1 MRPPGETTLVVDQH
15 TSTWEFGDFP
25 YGLEPLTMPPVGH
38 ATASFSELP
47 HPVPDCDLDVVRFQL
62 SALADSA
69 LAGAPEGDEPSK
81 EQLFWFRW
89 ITGHQITFLIWHL
102 TGRLLAKATGREL
115 PDEHDLTR
123 LERYTYGYCAML
135 LYTGSCPR
143 DLYHSLIRP
152 RMYLQHRGFS
162 GTWAPDFVPVRGL
175 FRGRGP
181 AGSSLPEA
189 AGLARAV
196 ELNKTIHDGIAA
208 RLVPEGRSLLQQ
220 AMGATTVRVS
230 QRTALLYDNFFM
242 TLRAEVSE
250 EDILAQ
256 LFHRLRAVALD
267 VSRHGLYPLGHEG
280 DDRPEELRSPEVADC
295 EAMFSHVLRGV
306 ADAAIGETKPHAHL

>member
-1 MRPPGETTLVVDQH
+1 MVDPR
-15 TSTWEFGDFP
+15 TSVWEFGDFP
-25 YGLEPLTMPPVGH
+25 YGLEPLTMPSVGH

-47 HPVPDCDLDVVRFQL
+47 HPVPECDRDFVLLQL
-62 SALADSA
+62 SVLADSA
-69 LAGAPEGDEPSK
+69 PVGAPEGDEPSQ

-102 TGRLLAKATGREL
+102 MGRLLERTGDRNL
-115 PDEHDLTR
+115 LDERALTR
-123 LERYTYGYCAML
+123 LETYTHGYCAML

-143 DLYHSLIRP
+143 ELYHSLIRP

-162 GTWAPDFVPVRGL
+162 GTWASDFVPVRGL
-175 FRGRGP
+175 FRGRGL
-181 AGSSLPEA
+181 AGSQVPETT
-189 AGLARAV
+189 GLARAV

-220 AMGATTVRVS
+220 AMEGSTVRLS

-250 EDILAQ
+250 EGIVAQ
-256 LFHRLRAVALD
+256 LLHRLRAVALD
-267 VSRHGLYPLGHEG
+267 VSRQGLYPLGHEG
-280 DDRPEELRSPEVADC
+280 DERPAELRSPEVADC
-295 EAMFSHVLRGV
+295 ENRFGHVLREV
-306 ADAAIGETKPHAHL
+306 ADAAVGATEPHAHI